1 MVSQFQI
8 VLYPQ
13 VIHPVK
19 CIGLTA
25 SILMIVALTFE
36 RFCAVHY
43 PQQFREVSITN
54 TYESTYLLVSGYQV
68 TIEN

>member
-1 MVSQFQI
+1 MVSQVQI

-25 SILMIVALTFE
+25 SVLMIVALTFE

-43 PQQFREVSITN
+43 PQQFREVSVTSSITN
-54 TYESTYLLVSGYQV
+54 T
-68 TIEN
+68 